1 MKSFINLIIMR
12 VATYII
18 EDTKSLESS
27 TLLLRFSA
35 SACGQAKIDFHH

>member
-27 TLLLRFSA
+27 TLFKVFSL
-35 SACGQAKIDFHH
+35 SVWPGQN